1 MKFRPAASVP
11 VRPGRLVAL
20 GSGRRGPRVPP
31 RHAFSLVLAARLGS
45 MVLCGLAALEE
56 KKGATLMAARL
67 VCLTAR

>member
-45 MVLCGLAALEE
+45 MVLCGLAALGVKREPRCWQR
-56 KKGATLMAARL
+56 GLF
-67 VCLTAR
+67 V